1 MTVKIIKHPLIDHYM
16 NLLRSKDTKDS
27 DFRVVAKLIS
37 KLMGYEIF
45 KNLKCQDA
53 KIETPLDK
61 FEGRELQKPFPCLV
75 SILRAGSIIVEGLL
89 DVFPNCSV
97 GHIGIYRDHNTL
109 LPQDYMVKLPNN
121 LEEKKVFLCDPM
133 LATGGSAI
141 RAIEVLNENNC
152 YDITLISLLACDEG
166 INLTLKKYP
175 KTNIFA
181 AQKDSVLN
189 KKGYILPGLGD
200 AGDRIYGTE

>member
-16 NLLRSKDTKDS
+16 NLLRSKDTKSS

-45 KNLKCQDA
+45 KNLKSQDA
-53 KIETPLDK
+53 KIKTPLDK

-109 LPQDYMVKLPNN
+109 LPHDYMVKLPNN

-152 YDITLISLLACDEG
+152 YDVTLVCLLACDEG
-166 INLTLKKYP
+166 INVILKKFP
-175 KTNIFA
+175 KTTIYT
-181 AQKDSVLN
+181 AQKDLLLN
-189 KKGYILPGLGD
+189 EKGYIVPGLGD

>member
-16 NLLRSKDTKDS
+16 NLLRSKDTKNS
-27 DFRVVAKLIS
+27 DFRIAAKLIS

-45 KNLKCQDA
+45 KNLKSQDA
-53 KIETPLDK
+53 KIKTPLDK

-152 YDITLISLLACDEG
+152 YDITLVCLLACEEG
-166 INLTLKKYP
+166 IDLTLKKFP
-175 KTNIFA
+175 KTIIFS
-181 AQKDSVLN
+181 AQKDLLLN
-189 KKGYILPGLGD
+189 EKGYIVPGLGD

>member
-152 YDITLISLLACDEG
+152 YDITLVCLLASEEG
-166 INLTLKKYP
+166 IDLTLKKFP
-175 KTNIFA
+175 KTIIFS
-181 AQKDSVLN
+181 AQKDLLLN
-189 KKGYILPGLGD
+189 EKGYIVPGLGD